1 MTRAIAFPVMVLA
14 AVGVVACFLS
24 GAMVAT
30 NPAIE
35 KDALKFLFPGIF
47 IVWFPTVLLMNS
59 LTRDFKQRDLWKA
72 ALRGCPRWMRT
83 GLWVVIGFDFAMFFL
98 PFLWGSDP
106 GRSPASFVVFPASFY
121 AISFLVMYSLL
132 HVEKIDAESRCLN
145 GHRISPLANIAK
157 NAALRPLP
165 RKCEGPLEKSS
176 DWLR

>member
-121 AISFLVMYSLL
+121 AISFLVLYSLL
-132 HVEKIDAESRCLN
+132 LVEKIDAESRCLN
-145 GHRISPLANIAK
+145 GHRISPLAKYCEECGAP
-157 NAALRPLP
+157 AAPKEMR
-165 RKCEGPLEKSS
+165 GTA
-176 DWLR
+176 